1 MHFMTVSIFPGL
13 FDGFWNYGI
22 LRRAIENGI
31 LHTTAIDLRQFA
43 TDKHLTTDD
52 RPYGGGP
59 GMVMKP
65 GPLVDAIRWAKST
78 SEKSR
83 SILLSPQGRVFTQA
97 MAREL
102 SAESS
107 LILVCG
113 RYEGID
119 ERVVHAVID
128 DEISIGDY
136 ILTGGEIPAM
146 VVMESVVRLLPGAL
160 GSEYSAASDSFE
172 NHLLEHAQYTRPAIF
187 ENDQVP
193 DILLSG
199 HHQKISRW
207 QLESSMIRT
216 FLKRPDLLAER
227 RFSAEEIEILKS
239 WRKQLDSFIDRS
251 DILGVGSLSGQ
262 ESG

>member
-1 MHFMTVSIFPGL
+1 MTVSIFPGL
-13 FDGFWNYGI
+13 FEGFWNYGI
-22 LRRAIENGI
+22 LRRAIESGI
-31 LHTTAIDLRQFA
+31 LQTTAIDLRRFA
-43 TDKHLTTDD
+43 EDKHLTTDD

-65 GPLVDAIRWAKST
+65 GPLINAIRWAKDI
-78 SEKSR
+78 SENGR
-83 SILLSPQGRVFTQA
+83 CILLSPQGKAFTQP

-102 SAESS
+102 SAEAC

-113 RYEGID
+113 RYEGLD

-160 GSEYSAASDSFE
+160 GSEYSATSDSFE

-187 ENDQVP
+187 ENEAVP

-199 HHQKISRW
+199 HHRKISRW
-207 QLESSMIRT
+207 QLESSLIRT

-227 RFSAEEIEILKS
+227 RFSCEEIEILKS
-239 WRKQLDSFIDRS
+239 WRNQLDAFIYRS
-251 DILGVGSLSGQ
+251 DILGSGPLSGK
-262 ESG
+262 EP